1 MFSRVAWQK
10 SLSELPPIQTP
21 KMVSGAAWENILSQL
36 PTKWRPGLLNSFYDV
51 PPIERSNFRS
61 TSAFLARFGCPPNV
75 EGSAYELCQEV
86 VDIAKYLNVD
96 ADRLVVG
103 FAFVR
108 QPWFSG
114 LRTACIWQEGSAHG
128 IFTLDFNVRITD
140 GYGYAFRRPERC
152 PQARLEIPFWKVKA
166 VVDQRLNLVVTFD
179 PDTDMYMIDGT
190 WTEKARAARLRWYK
204 LRLYMLRQSA
214 WSAGVKAGVD
224 QWLLKNGLC
233 DMMDAKRR
241 KTHHL

>member
-1 MFSRVAWQK
+1 M
-10 SLSELPPIQTP
+10 
-21 KMVSGAAWENILSQL
+21 
-36 PTKWRPGLLNSFYDV
+36 
-51 PPIERSNFRS
+51 
-61 TSAFLARFGCPPNV
+61 ARFGCRPNV

-86 VDIAKYLNVD
+86 VGIAEYLNVD

-103 FAFVR
+103 FSFVR

-114 LRTACIWQEGSAHG
+114 LRAACIWEEGSAHG

-140 GYGYAFRRPERC
+140 GNLYGFFRAMRC
-152 PQARLEIPFWKVKA
+152 PQARLELPFWKVKA
-166 VVDQRLNLVVTFD
+166 VADQRMNVVVTFD
-179 PDTDMYMIDGT
+179 PDTDNYKIDT
-190 WTEKARAARLRWYK
+190 EWTEKARAARLRWYK

-224 QWLLKNGLC
+224 QWLLKNDCADLI
-233 DMMDAKRR
+233 DAKRR